1 MMGMTNGT
9 SMSKK
14 LLFAKI
20 MNQLQQEW
28 ETLAQAAKEAHSTAT
43 HPESAAENKY
53 DTFGLEAA
61 YLAEGL
67 SRRVAELKQT
77 MQAYSNLP
85 IRDFSGGRIALG
97 AMVELADNDDVILH
111 RFIIGPGG
119 AGISVAESK
128 QTYKVIT
135 PSSPLGQQLIGKE
148 EGDEVTL
155 VINATTVT
163 YEIYSIG

>member
-1 MMGMTNGT
+1 MT
-9 SMSKK
+9 KK
-14 LLFAKI
+14 LLFA
-20 MNQLQQEW
+20 QVLAHLQQEW
-28 ETLAQAAKEAHSTAT
+28 ENLVQAAKEAHSTAT

-85 IRDFSGGRIALG
+85 LRDFKGANIALG
-97 AMVELADNDDVILH
+97 ALVELADKNNQVVH
-111 RFIIGPGG
+111 RFLIGPGG
-119 AGISVAESK
+119 AGVALTESGI
-128 QTYKVIT
+128 TYKVIT

-148 EGDEVTL
+148 EGDEVNL
-155 VINATTVT
+155 LINGSTITF
-163 YEIYSIG
+163 EIYSVY